1 MTTSCSEVFLLGL
14 LITATKSW
22 LEQEALTTRQ
32 ADLASVPRHNDAAG
46 PDEAS
51 PAGEKQGC
59 WCPPETISLV
69 P

>member
-22 LEQEALTTRQ
+22 PEQEALTGQ
-32 ADLASVPRHNDAAG
+32 ADPASVPRHNDAAG

-51 PAGEKQGC
+51 PAGEKQGR
-59 WCPPETISLV
+59 WCPPETVSLV